1 MSDEEEPILPPLP
14 DIEEEEGDLSLDDIP
29 LEEIEPLEEELDG
42 ENWLSPEDEGTETP
56 QALEEPLEEEPLSAA
71 ELSDSVLEEPEAN
84 LPLETVSLEP
94 EDQSAEEPELLPEG
108 EDSTVDQLEPLPEA
122 EENLPESENFPD
134 ELENAPEYTEPLPDD
149 LFPELEDSDLWDE
162 ALLFEDEGG
171 LQDVQEP
178 LPPLEEEPLDL
189 EAGMEELPSLEDLL
203 AEERELDRLEKEE
216 EEAEGSPMLSGIPME
231 EGPPSSRAPEGD
243 SALSPLS
250 QRPSFSPREEP
261 QSPVGPASRVPS
273 PEESVGSPS
282 VEAGPDTPSSPTG
295 ISPEAERPYEGKS
308 PAPPPLELFRYLKE
322 LTEQLPEE
330 QKRAFQRSEARLKME
345 YVMEKLE
352 GQGGLLRKAE
362 ERMVK
367 EKTEEVP
374 LRASP
379 GAAQG
384 LPPVSETL
392 RYLRSM
398 AGNLPDPDLSQ
409 VMGKKLEK
417 VLKSLN
423 GKGGTRDT

>member
-1 MSDEEEPILPPLP
+1 SPSSPQEASQSPIGPSGN
-14 DIEEEEGDLSLDDIP
+14 E
-29 LEEIEPLEEELDG
+29 
-42 ENWLSPEDEGTETP
+42 
-56 QALEEPLEEEPLSAA
+56 
-71 ELSDSVLEEPEAN
+71 
-84 LPLETVSLEP
+84 
-94 EDQSAEEPELLPEG
+94 
-108 EDSTVDQLEPLPEA
+108 
-122 EENLPESENFPD
+122 
-134 ELENAPEYTEPLPDD
+134 
-149 LFPELEDSDLWDE
+149 LFPE
-162 ALLFEDEGG
+162 
-171 LQDVQEP
+171 
-178 LPPLEEEPLDL
+178 
-189 EAGMEELPSLEDLL
+189 
-203 AEERELDRLEKEE
+203 
-216 EEAEGSPMLSGIPME
+216 
-231 EGPPSSRAPEGD
+231 AP
-243 SALSPLS
+243 SPL
-250 QRPSFSPREEP
+250 
-261 QSPVGPASRVPS
+261 VPS
-273 PEESVGSPS
+273 EIPAGKTSV
-282 VEAGPDTPSSPTG
+282 
-295 ISPEAERPYEGKS
+295 
-308 PAPPPLELFRYLKE
+308 PPPLELFRYLKE